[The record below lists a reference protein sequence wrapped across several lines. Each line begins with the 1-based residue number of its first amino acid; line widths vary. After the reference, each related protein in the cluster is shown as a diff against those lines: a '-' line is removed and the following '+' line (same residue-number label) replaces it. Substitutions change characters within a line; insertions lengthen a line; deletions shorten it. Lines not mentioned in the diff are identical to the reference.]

1 MDDVVCAIFLALI
14 NVVVEIGVEKILM
27 HMYNMHNSRKLLLIL
42 RREIF

>member
-27 HMYNMHNSRKLLLIL
+27 HMW
-42 RREIF
+42 